1 MLVLAGYLVRT
12 RLYWGL
18 SLPVD
23 MPSLGVT
30 AGLLP
35 LLPLLLLLLLLLL
48 LPPTPLPPST
58 VLRHRSAPNQGV
70 KKTSTTSSS
79 DPQYT
84 WKVAEERG
92 GWPHCYEA

>member
-35 LLPLLLLLLLLLL
+35 LLLLLLLLLL
-48 LPPTPLPPST
+48 LPLMPLLPPT
-58 VLRHRSAPNQGV
+58 AVRFNHACTAGV
-70 KKTSTTSSS
+70 KANFTDTL
-79 DPQYT
+79 
-84 WKVAEERG
+84 RR
-92 GWPHCYEA
+92 HHLHL